1 MDKQRDP
8 AILKRKKRN
17 RMLAAV
23 VVGLAVVALT
33 VAVSRLE
40 PAAPSVA
47 DSESVL
53 YFGTVKRGPFTRE
66 VRGAGTLVPEEIRW
80 ITATTTGRVER
91 LVLQPGASVEPGTVI
106 LELSN
111 LDLQQSFRS
120 AELDLQTA
128 LANMANQK
136 ATVSNAR
143 LTQEASIVDFES
155 AYEVALADLQ
165 TNQSLAETGLVSRF
179 TVRQKQAAV
188 DRAKNQ
194 LELARKQLASS
205 IESSAS
211 QLAPTEAAVNQ
222 RRAEVDRLRRQLDD
236 LRVKSTMSGQLQM
249 VSVEVGA
256 SVAPGAQLA
265 RVSDPTRLKA
275 VVRISETQTRD
286 LSPGQLADIDTRNG
300 HVKGKVTRIDPASSA
315 GHGRRGRHARGPAAG
330 RRPPRP
336 RHRRHDRA
344 RATDE
349 RALRREPRLRAGE
362 QHDQPVQ
369 GSADTRGSAHAGED
383 RPAVGAVRRGG
394 RRPRRGRPGG
404 PLGHVSVRQLRP
416 ASIELT
422 TGTTGSTGATG
433 PRNRLT
439 QAIFLRSELAN
450 ERERVSRVNEGV
462 EPRVS
467 A

>member
-17 RMLAAV
+17 RMIAAV
-23 VVGLAVVALT
+23 VVGLSVVALT

-91 LVLQPGASVEPGTVI
+91 LVLQPGARVEPGTVI

-136 ATVSNAR
+136 ATISNAR

-205 IESSAS
+205 LESAAS

-236 LRVKSTMSGQLQM
+236 LRVKSTMSGQL
-249 VSVEVGA
+249 
-256 SVAPGAQLA
+256 
-265 RVSDPTRLKA
+265 
-275 VVRISETQTRD
+275 
-286 LSPGQLADIDTRNG
+286 ADRE
-300 HVKGKVTRIDPASSA
+300 
-315 GHGRRGRHARGPAAG
+315 RRGRRLRRAG
-330 RRPPRP
+330 RT
-336 RHRRHDRA
+336 A
-344 RATDE
+344 C
-349 RALRREPRLRAGE
+349 PRLRPDA
-362 QHDQPVQ
+362 PQ
-369 GSADTRGSAHAGED
+369 G
-383 RPAVGAVRRGG
+383 
-394 RRPRRGRPGG
+394 GG
-404 PLGHVSVRQLRP
+404 PDLGN
-416 ASIELT
+416 AD
-422 TGTTGSTGATG
+422 A
-433 PRNRLT
+433 
-439 QAIFLRSELAN
+439 
-450 ERERVSRVNEGV
+450 
-462 EPRVS
+462 
-467 A
+467 